1 MHTFSRSIRRGALV
15 LALLPV
21 FALAQQGPMRDGGQP
36 PFGHAGC
43 GMAGGPGMGPH
54 GMGPGMGHRMG
65 HGAMLARLGLDEAQQ
80 DKLFALRHDMEPQQR
95 TLRKQAMKA
104 HQALAQL
111 GRSGQF
117 SEAQAK
123 PLADSLAQAEAG
135 LALMRARFESQV
147 FAILTPQQR
156 ERLAQPCGA
165 PPMERGA
172 RGPRGGA
179 RAGERAPKPDA
190 H

>member
-1 MHTFSRSIRRGALV
+1 MHTFSRTIRRSALV
-15 LALLPV
+15 LALLPAL
-21 FALAQQGPMRDGGQP
+21 ALAQRGPMRDGGHP
-36 PFGHAGC
+36 PFGQFGC
-43 GMAGGPGMGPH
+43 GMAGGPGMASH
-54 GMGPGMGHRMG
+54 PGMGHGMG
-65 HGAMLARLGLDEAQQ
+65 HGGMLARLQLDEAQQ

-95 TLRKQAMKA
+95 TLHKQAMKA
-104 HQALAQL
+104 HKALAEL

-117 SEAQAK
+117 SDAQAK

-147 FAILTPQQR
+147 FAILTPEQR
-156 ERLAQPCGA
+156 QRLAQPCGM
-165 PPMERGA
+165 PMERGA

>member
-1 MHTFSRSIRRGALV
+1 MQTLSRSIRRSALL

-21 FALAQQGPMRDGGQP
+21 FALAQHGPMRDGQP
-36 PFGHAGC
+36 PFGQPGC
-43 GMAGGPGMGPH
+43 GMADGRSMMWH
-54 GMGPGMGHRMG
+54 GMGHGMGHGGMFG
-65 HGAMLARLGLDEAQQ
+65 RLQLDEAQQ
-80 DKLFALRHDMEPQQR
+80 DKLFALRHDMEPQER

-117 SEAQAK
+117 SDAQAK
-123 PLADSLAQAEAG
+123 PLADSLAQATSA

-147 FAILTPQQR
+147 FAILTPEQR
-156 ERLAQPCGA
+156 KRLAQPGCG
-165 PPMERGA
+165 PRPMERGG
-172 RGPRGGA
+172 RDGA
-179 RAGERAPKPDA
+179 RDGERGQRMPKADA